1 MKKEVKDRLISEYD
15 NLKHKERFTALKY
28 CFRYNNVYVNI
39 FFDNYDKNVPS
50 MSMILAYNNKYYY
63 TSLNIK
69 NTAIRTEYFRKIPLD
84 ILERLLDENN
94 HLGGFFESIETHI
107 LNSNKAVINYE
118 RDICFANTIRY
129 SRSENDLPFLYSLR
143 RTKMLN
149 DTLEQLSETM
159 GIDRF
164 VLRKIQSEGFTIV
177 RTDDV
182 NKRKSLKAII
192 GNLDILIE

>member
-1 MKKEVKDRLISEYD
+1 MKKEVKERLINEYD
-15 NLKHKERFTALKY
+15 GLKYRERYTALKY
-28 CFRYNNVYVNI
+28 CFRYNGVYVNI

-50 MSMILAYNNKYYY
+50 MSLILAYNNKYYY

-69 NTAIRTEYFRKIPLD
+69 NTAIRTEYFRKIPLN

-94 HLGGFFESIETHI
+94 HLDGFFESIETHI
-107 LNSNKAVINYE
+107 LNSKKSVVNYE
-118 RDICFANTIRY
+118 SDICFANTIRY
-129 SRSENDLPFLYSLR
+129 SRYENDLPFLYSLR
-143 RTKMLN
+143 KTRMLN
-149 DTLEQLSETM
+149 DTLEQLSEIM
-159 GIDRF
+159 GIDRL

-192 GNLDILIE
+192 GNLDIFIE

>member
-1 MKKEVKDRLISEYD
+1 MKKEVKERLINEYD
-15 NLKHKERFTALKY
+15 GLKYRERYTALKY
-28 CFRYNNVYVNI
+28 CFRYNGVYVNI

-50 MSMILAYNNKYYY
+50 MSLILAYNNKYYY

-69 NTAIRTEYFRKIPLD
+69 NTAIRTEYFRKIPLN

-94 HLGGFFESIETHI
+94 HLDGFFESIETHI
-107 LNSNKAVINYE
+107 LNSKKSVVNYE
-118 RDICFANTIRY
+118 SDICFANTIRY
-129 SRSENDLPFLYSLR
+129 SRSENDLPFLHSLR
-143 RTKMLN
+143 KTRMLN
-149 DTLEQLSETM
+149 DTLEQLSEIM
-159 GIDRF
+159 GIDRL

-192 GNLDILIE
+192 GNLDIFIE